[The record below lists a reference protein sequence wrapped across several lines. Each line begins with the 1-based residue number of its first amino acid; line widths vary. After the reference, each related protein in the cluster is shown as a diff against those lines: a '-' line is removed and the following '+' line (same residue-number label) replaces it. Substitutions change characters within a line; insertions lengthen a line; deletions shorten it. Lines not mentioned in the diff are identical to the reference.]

1 MQTKQKI
8 GIQIM
13 TSTVLH
19 IDSSARTENSV
30 TRSLSAEI
38 TGRLAPETV
47 IRRDLATPL
56 PLLDEAWVGANFT
69 PADQRSDEQKALLAQ
84 SDALIAELKQAD
96 TIVIGTPIYNFSV
109 PSTLKAW
116 IDLVARVGVTFNYTE
131 TGPVGLLEGKRAII
145 AVASGGT
152 QAGSDID
159 FATTYLR
166 HVLGFIGITDVELV
180 AADQL
185 SMDEEGSMQRAKSAI
200 EALAA

>member
-1 MQTKQKI
+1 
-8 GIQIM
+8 M

-19 IDSSARTENSV
+19 IDSSARSENSV
-30 TRSLSAEI
+30 TRGLSAEI
-38 TGRLAPETV
+38 TARLNADHV

-56 PLLDEAWVGANFT
+56 PLLDEAWIGANFT
-69 PADQRSDEQKALLAQ
+69 PADQRTDDQKALLAQ

-116 IDLVARVGVTFNYTE
+116 IDLVARVGVTFSYTDN
-131 TGPVGLLEGKRAII
+131 GPIGLLEGKRAII

-166 HVLGFIGITDVELV
+166 HVLGFIGITEVELV

-185 SMDEEGSMQRAKSAI
+185 SMDADGSMARAKSAI
-200 EALAA
+200 AALAA

>member
-1 MQTKQKI
+1 
-8 GIQIM
+8 M

-19 IDSSARTENSV
+19 IDSSARAGDSV
-30 TRSLSAEI
+30 TRGLSADI
-38 TGRLAPETV
+38 TAKLNADRV

-56 PLLDEAWVGANFT
+56 PLLDEAWVNANFT
-69 PADQRSDEQKALLAQ
+69 PADQRSDDQKALLAQ
-84 SDALIAELKQAD
+84 SDALIAELKEAD
-96 TIVIGTPIYNFSV
+96 TVVIGAPIYNFSV

-116 IDLVARVGVTFNYTE
+116 IDLVARVGVTFSYTE
-131 TGPVGLLEGKRAII
+131 NGPVGLLEGKRAII

-185 SMDEEGSMQRAKSAI
+185 AMDAEGSIARAKTAI
-200 EALAA
+200 EGLAA

>member
-1 MQTKQKI
+1 
-8 GIQIM
+8 M
-13 TSTVLH
+13 TRTILH
-19 IDSSARTENSV
+19 IDSSARTDGSV
-30 TRSLSAEI
+30 SRDLSAQI
-38 TGRLAPETV
+38 TSRLGASDV
-47 IRRDLATPL
+47 IRRDLAAPL
-56 PLLDEAWVGANFT
+56 PLLDGAWIGANFT
-69 PADQRSDEQKALLAQ
+69 PADQRSDEQKQLLAL
-84 SDALIAELKQAD
+84 SDSLVEELKHAD

-116 IDLVARVGVTFNYTE
+116 IDLVARVGVTFRYEE

-166 HVLGFIGITDVELV
+166 HVLGFIGITEVEIV
-180 AADQL
+180 AADAL
-185 SMDEEGSMQRAKSAI
+185 MVNADSALAKAKTQI

>member
-1 MQTKQKI
+1 
-8 GIQIM
+8 M
-13 TSTVLH
+13 TRTILH
-19 IDSSARTENSV
+19 IDSSARTDGSV
-30 TRSLSAEI
+30 SRDLSAQI
-38 TGRLAPETV
+38 TGRLGASDV
-47 IRRDLATPL
+47 IRRDLAAPL
-56 PLLDEAWVGANFT
+56 PLLDGAWIGANFT
-69 PADQRSDEQKALLAQ
+69 PADQRSDEQKQLLAL
-84 SDALIAELKQAD
+84 SDSLVEELKQAD

-116 IDLVARVGVTFNYTE
+116 IDLVARVGVTFRYEE

-166 HVLGFIGITDVELV
+166 HVLGFIGITEVEIV
-180 AADQL
+180 AADAL
-185 SMDEEGSMQRAKSAI
+185 MVNADSALAKAKTQI

>member
-1 MQTKQKI
+1 
-8 GIQIM
+8 M
-13 TSTVLH
+13 TRTILH
-19 IDSSARTENSV
+19 IDSSARTDGSV
-30 TRSLSAEI
+30 SRDLSAQI
-38 TGRLAPETV
+38 TSRLGASHV
-47 IRRDLATPL
+47 IRRDLAAPL
-56 PLLDEAWVGANFT
+56 PLLDGAWIGANFT
-69 PADQRSDEQKALLAQ
+69 PADQRSDEQKQLLAL
-84 SDALIAELKQAD
+84 SDSLVEELKQAD

-116 IDLVARVGVTFNYTE
+116 IDLVARVGVTFRYEE

-166 HVLGFIGITDVELV
+166 HVLGFIGITEVEIV
-180 AADQL
+180 AADAL
-185 SMDEEGSMQRAKSAI
+185 MVNADSALAKAKTQI

>member
-1 MQTKQKI
+1 MS
-8 GIQIM
+8 
-13 TSTVLH
+13 STVLH
-19 IDSSARTENSV
+19 IDSSARAENSV

-38 TGRLAPETV
+38 TARLSPDHV

-69 PADQRSDEQKALLAQ
+69 PADQRSDDQKALLAQ

-116 IDLVARVGVTFNYTE
+116 IDLVARAGVTFSYSE
-131 TGPVGLLEGKRAII
+131 AGPKGLLEGKRAII

-185 SMDEEGSMQRAKSAI
+185 SMDAEGSMARAKSAI
-200 EALAA
+200 EGLAA

>member
-1 MQTKQKI
+1 
-8 GIQIM
+8 M

-84 SDALIAELKQAD
+84 SDALIAELKLAD